1 MHPYIAFGTRLKIT
15 PLLICGYFPRIII
28 LLLYVLPAAF
38 FDEVVR
44 KIKNHL
50 QRQLSSTSV
59 IFVITQEKPLTLSVQ
74 KSS

>member
-1 MHPYIAFGTRLKIT
+1 M
-15 PLLICGYFPRIII
+15 II

>member
-1 MHPYIAFGTRLKIT
+1 MLLEPDWKIT
-15 PLLICGYFPRIII
+15 PLLTCGYLPRLII

-59 IFVITQEKPLTLSVQ
+59 IFVITQEKPLTLSAQ